1 MPGKRKRVHGDD
13 NAESQASAVPQGDL
27 PTRARP
33 ESHGDTDQPAA
44 THIRVEE
51 PRQPQWTLDS
61 RLDKVLLEGKERIT
75 NMRLNDFLR
84 NYFGGRGVEEFNE
97 NVYMKDFL
105 ISPNEFIQDEVLLST
120 IKALPSHQELKKE
133 REESYMLLEALNK
146 LKYIVT
152 LRHWSYFEKKDTVI
166 PLARAQINKAY
177 SYVLREERRKAE
189 ERERRERQELG
200 IDVSTRIKYA
210 VFKGRVRVDKMKLN
224 DFLTMEL
231 DGRGALDANRDVLL
245 EAFFKDP
252 TKYICDAGVLGEI
265 QASDLYVR
273 MERAVREE
281 MDMEEDV
288 NRLYDNG
295 VDNLLKW
302 LVASAEVKANVREI
316 TKRFLDAAAEEAR
329 NPKKSSAPRY
339 LDGCYESVYNAR
351 WHHVMEVSDDTEMVM
366 EVREGEPPQSWTY
379 RAVGE
384 FLEKD
389 DGVGQSGA
397 PRPRL
402 MVLASDKGWPYSWE
416 EDEFTRDC
424 YLNCEVDRV
433 WQIVRNDLT
442 ELFSP
447 HPGAYFKPKRR
458 LLIGTPG
465 IGKSM
470 GAGSYLLYQLL
481 HCDAKKLHL
490 VIYSFGGNT
499 TYLFDKTI
507 KAVTRY
513 VGKGASKE
521 CLHDLWRLKMKG
533 YVIYDVTR
541 QGTPPEEYFLPGRG
555 WGMIVVSSP
564 SVGNH
569 DKWMKKKGAARI
581 IMNCPAEMDVKAMCA
596 WMKRDE
602 TAEKQAEYW
611 KMVKERMDNVG
622 PIPRHIFDANEF
634 IAHSAAIED
643 ALEGIKSRD
652 GEKHFTHGGVRLWD
666 SENASQKLVRVVR
679 GRGEVGA
686 EVFLNAPISVCLG
699 RRIPH
704 YFGER
709 DE

>member
-13 NAESQASAVPQGDL
+13 NAESQASAVPQGDIQ
-27 PTRARP
+27 TRARP

-51 PRQPQWTLDS
+51 TRQTQWTMSSSVKDT
-61 RLDKVLLEGKERIT
+61 LLKGKERIT

-105 ISPNEFIQDEVLLST
+105 ISPNDFIKDEVLLST

-252 TKYICDAGVLGEI
+252 KKYICDAGVLGKM
-265 QASDLYVR
+265 QASDRYAR
-273 MERAVREE
+273 MERTVRDE

-302 LVASAEVKANVREI
+302 LVASAEVKANVHEI

-339 LDGCYESVYNAR
+339 LEGLYESVYNAR
-351 WHHVMEVSDDTEMVM
+351 WHHVVEVPDGNGMGM
-366 EVREGEPPQSWTY
+366 EVRGGGTT
-379 RAVGE
+379 AV
-384 FLEKD
+384 
-389 DGVGQSGA
+389 
-397 PRPRL
+397 
-402 MVLASDKGWPYSWE
+402 
-416 EDEFTRDC
+416 
-424 YLNCEVDRV
+424 
-433 WQIVRNDLT
+433 
-442 ELFSP
+442 
-447 HPGAYFKPKRR
+447 
-458 LLIGTPG
+458 
-465 IGKSM
+465 
-470 GAGSYLLYQLL
+470 
-481 HCDAKKLHL
+481 
-490 VIYSFGGNT
+490 
-499 TYLFDKTI
+499 
-507 KAVTRY
+507 
-513 VGKGASKE
+513 
-521 CLHDLWRLKMKG
+521 
-533 YVIYDVTR
+533 
-541 QGTPPEEYFLPGRG
+541 
-555 WGMIVVSSP
+555 
-564 SVGNH
+564 
-569 DKWMKKKGAARI
+569 
-581 IMNCPAEMDVKAMCA
+581 MDVQGS
-596 WMKRDE
+596 WR
-602 TAEKQAEYW
+602 
-611 KMVKERMDNVG
+611 
-622 PIPRHIFDANEF
+622 I
-634 IAHSAAIED
+634 
-643 ALEGIKSRD
+643 SRK
-652 GEKHFTHGGVRLWD
+652 G
-666 SENASQKLVRVVR
+666 
-679 GRGEVGA
+679 
-686 EVFLNAPISVCLG
+686 
-699 RRIPH
+699 
-704 YFGER
+704 
-709 DE
+709 

>member
-177 SYVLREERRKAE
+177 SYVLRDERWKAE

-402 MVLASDKGWPYSWE
+402 MVLA
-416 EDEFTRDC
+416 
-424 YLNCEVDRV
+424 
-433 WQIVRNDLT
+433 
-442 ELFSP
+442 
-447 HPGAYFKPKRR
+447 
-458 LLIGTPG
+458 
-465 IGKSM
+465 
-470 GAGSYLLYQLL
+470 
-481 HCDAKKLHL
+481 
-490 VIYSFGGNT
+490 
-499 TYLFDKTI
+499 
-507 KAVTRY
+507 
-513 VGKGASKE
+513 
-521 CLHDLWRLKMKG
+521 
-533 YVIYDVTR
+533 
-541 QGTPPEEYFLPGRG
+541 
-555 WGMIVVSSP
+555 
-564 SVGNH
+564 
-569 DKWMKKKGAARI
+569 
-581 IMNCPAEMDVKAMCA
+581 
-596 WMKRDE
+596 
-602 TAEKQAEYW
+602 
-611 KMVKERMDNVG
+611 
-622 PIPRHIFDANEF
+622 
-634 IAHSAAIED
+634 
-643 ALEGIKSRD
+643 
-652 GEKHFTHGGVRLWD
+652 
-666 SENASQKLVRVVR
+666 
-679 GRGEVGA
+679 
-686 EVFLNAPISVCLG
+686 
-699 RRIPH
+699 
-704 YFGER
+704 
-709 DE
+709 